1 MENQI
6 VDVNFDDGVVS
17 ICKIKED
24 TGDYYVINELIYM
37 GNGLYTF
44 KLQDDTILK
53 SSVNGF
59 YDVDDIEL
67 TGMYTRVSDN
77 VYERV
82 DESDED
88 YEVSSEDYSDT
99 ESDVSLEDEE

>member
-1 MENQI
+1 MENQLI
-6 VDVNFDDGVVS
+6 DVNFDDGVVS
-17 ICKIKED
+17 ICKVIKDMGEH
-24 TGDYYVINELIYM
+24 YIVNELVYM
-37 GNGLYTF
+37 GDGLYTF
-44 KLQDDTILK
+44 KSQEDTILK

-67 TGMYTRVSDN
+67 TGMYVRVSDN

-99 ESDVSLEDEE
+99 ESDISLEDEE